1 MPHHPQN
8 RRYGNSRPTLR
19 NDELDPA
26 LSEISSRV
34 IGCAIEVHKQIGPG
48 FALEVYENAMAK
60 ALTAAGVSYKMGHH
74 FPILFNGEKVGET
87 RVSFYVDERFIVQ
100 IINEN
105 REIDGLDRTVL
116 RSILRVAELGLAV
129 GLSFALGRMK
139 NGGLVRV
146 LNPDKLDEIR
156 AADAPRHD
164 DSDEYDDEYEDEYD
178 DEYEDDED
186 DEDDE
191 D

>member
-1 MPHHPQN
+1 MAHPHHN
-8 RRYGNSRPTLR
+8 RRRPPQSRPTLR
-19 NDELDPA
+19 NDELDPT

-48 FALEVYENAMAK
+48 FGLEVYENAMAI
-60 ALTAAGVSYKMGHH
+60 ALKEAGVKFKKGHI
-74 FPILFNGEKVGET
+74 FPVKFNEESVGEV
-87 RVSFYVDERFIVQ
+87 RVSFFVDDRFIVQ

-105 REIDGLDRTVL
+105 REIDGLDRTIL
-116 RSILRVAELGLAV
+116 RSILRVAGLGLAV

-164 DSDEYDDEYEDEYD
+164 DHDDEYDDEYEDEYD
-178 DEYEDDED
+178 DEYEDEYD
-186 DEDDE
+186 DED
-191 D
+191 

>member
-1 MPHHPQN
+1 MPYPPNN
-8 RRYGNSRPTLR
+8 RRRQGQNRPTLR

-48 FALEVYENAMAK
+48 FTLEVYEKAMAK
-60 ALTAAGVSYKMGHH
+60 ALEDAGVNYKMGHH
-74 FPILFNGEKVGET
+74 FPILFNGEQVGET
-87 RVSFYVDERFIVQ
+87 RVSFFVDDRFIVQ

-105 REIDGLDRTVL
+105 REIDGLDRTIL

-156 AADAPRHD
+156 AADAPRPD
-164 DSDEYDDEYEDEYD
+164 DNDEYDDEYEDEYD
-178 DEYEDDED
+178 DEYEDEYEDED
-186 DEDDE
+186 
-191 D
+191 